1 MRRAVMLGYGTV
13 GKCTLPLL
21 LDSRCFTADQIVV
34 IDKEG
39 EPAEFAPYRADGIP
53 YMQREITPDN
63 LAAVL
68 ASAAAG
74 GDVLI
79 NLSASIA
86 CLAIA
91 DWCQSHGVMYM
102 DTAFEPW
109 GDNIFGE
116 AQPPHE
122 RTMYWEHYVA
132 RRHAE
137 RYWQRRGPTALFGH
151 GANPGLVSHFARAAV
166 MDLARNMANG
176 RELPVPTRQSEWAA
190 LAQSLG
196 VKVIHISERDTQ
208 VLSRPK
214 AVDEF
219 VNTWSVF
226 SFIEESCR
234 PVEIGWGTHEKTR
247 PAGALDHALG
257 PKHALY
263 IPMSS
268 SQLLLRSWVPAGGPI
283 DGLALPH
290 SESITI
296 SRYFTLANGQEVHY
310 RPTVAYSYLPC
321 DAALASIHE
330 LRMNGWRMPER
341 LRVVSDEVLDG
352 ADELGVLVLGPEP
365 TGWWYGSRLDIHQ
378 TRQLVRNS
386 NPTALQV
393 AAGVLAAVRWMK
405 DNDDKGYQESEDLPY
420 AEILEYARP
429 YLGTIISTAADWNP
443 RVARRQLFG
452 DAAIGR
458 DCDDVWQFS
467 NFVAG

>member
-1 MRRAVMLGYGTV
+1 M
-13 GKCTLPLL
+13 
-21 LDSRCFTADQIVV
+21 
-34 IDKEG
+34 
-39 EPAEFAPYRADGIP
+39 
-53 YMQREITPDN
+53 
-63 LAAVL
+63 
-68 ASAAAG
+68 
-74 GDVLI
+74 
-79 NLSASIA
+79 
-86 CLAIA
+86 
-91 DWCQSHGVMYM
+91 
-102 DTAFEPW
+102 
-109 GDNIFGE
+109 
-116 AQPPHE
+116 
-122 RTMYWEHYVA
+122 
-132 RRHAE
+132 
-137 RYWQRRGPTALFGH
+137 
-151 GANPGLVSHFARAAV
+151 
-166 MDLARNMANG
+166 
-176 RELPVPTRQSEWAA
+176 
-190 LAQSLG
+190 SL
-196 VKVIHISERDTQ
+196 
-208 VLSRPK
+208 
-214 AVDEF
+214 
-219 VNTWSVF
+219 
-226 SFIEESCR
+226 
-234 PVEIGWGTHEKTR
+234 
-247 PAGALDHALG
+247 
-257 PKHALY
+257 
-263 IPMSS
+263 

>member
-1 MRRAVMLGYGTV
+1 MRRAVLLGFGVV
-13 GKCTLPLL
+13 GKCALPLL
-21 LDSRCFTADQIVV
+21 LDSRCFDPDQIVV
-34 IDKEG
+34 IDKED
-39 EPAEFAPYRADGIP
+39 EPAAFTPYRSAGIR
-53 YMQREITPDN
+53 YVQREITQEN
-63 LAAVL
+63 LGAAL
-68 ASAAAG
+68 ATLAAG
-74 GDVLI
+74 GDLLI
-79 NLSASIA
+79 NLSASIN

-91 DWCQSHGVMYM
+91 DWCQSHGVMYI

-116 AQPPHE
+116 AQPPNE

-137 RYWQRRGPTALFGH
+137 RHWRPRGPTALFGH
-151 GANPGLVSHFARAAV
+151 GANPGLVSQFARAAV
-166 MDLARNMANG
+166 MDLARHMANG
-176 RELPVPTRQSEWAA
+176 RDIPVPTQQSQWAA

-208 VLSRPK
+208 VLSQPK
-214 AVDEF
+214 EVDEF

-247 PAGALDHALG
+247 PVGATDHELG
-257 PKHALY
+257 PKHAFY
-263 IPMSS
+263 IPMAS
-268 SQLLLRSWVPAGGPI
+268 SQLLLRSWLPACGPI

-296 SRYFTLANGQEVHY
+296 SRYFTLANGKEVHY

-341 LRVVSDEVLDG
+341 MRVVSEEVLDG
-352 ADELGVLVLGPEP
+352 ADELGVLILGPEP

-378 TRQLVRNS
+378 TRRLVQNS

-420 AEILEYARP
+420 AEILGYAEP
-429 YLGTIISTAADWNP
+429 YLGTIISTPVDWNP
-443 RVARRQLFG
+443 CLDRRQLFG
-452 DAAIGR
+452 DANMMR
-458 DCDDVWQFS
+458 DYDDVWQFK
-467 NFVAG
+467 NFIAT